1 MVPGAHF
8 VPKNKPKKEPP
19 RENPRDLVE
28 HAFDSTHAALVRHL
42 VLQSITSIES
52 VVFQRAETAETHE
65 LKRTAAAA
73 DHTVLFTIFLCL
85 LNVDPGLKEAA
96 MLSAAAHNKHKL
108 VGMLQHLRHTLVV
121 DFFTDEG
128 VSPAAFNHAFED
140 LYIVS

>member
-1 MVPGAHF
+1 MVPSAHF
-8 VPKNKPKKEPP
+8 VPKPAPKKDPP

-28 HAFDSTHAALVRHL
+28 RAFNSTHVALVRRL
-42 VLQSITSIES
+42 VLQSIASIES
-52 VVFQRAETAETHE
+52 VVFQRAETAKTHQ

-73 DHTVLFTIFLCL
+73 DHTVLLSIFLCL
-85 LNVDPGLKEAA
+85 LNVDPSLKEAV
-96 MLSAAAHNKHKL
+96 MLSATASNKHKL

-128 VSPAAFNHAFED
+128 VSPAAFNHACED